1 MEALTIRAIVRE
13 LGEECVPGR
22 VQAVFQSDPREIVLT
37 IRGRSSSHLLL
48 SARPGLPSIHLARR
62 KPRALPAPTAFC
74 SLLRKHLAGLVLTEI
89 PHPGL
94 ERAVHLLFGASKG
107 GPTLFRLTA
116 EIMGRWSNIILAEGE
131 SLHIVD
137 ALRRVFPGPG
147 RDRAVVPGEPCRPP
161 PSGGRSYLA
170 DVEEKEFR
178 SLLRSSREEGVPLH
192 TKLVGLGP
200 GLLALAEA
208 RGGESL
214 LDAIRSI
221 LKEIDEGRT
230 HPVFYPRSGRIFPL
244 PLPGAD
250 VGSPVEF
257 PSVNTAADHA
267 FRAELDEK
275 ERGGLLARLR
285 RDLRKRRK
293 KLKKKIGRIREE
305 EEGGGE
311 EEALR
316 AAGQGL
322 LALLTELPRG
332 SASFEL
338 YDPESPEA
346 PPRVV
351 PMDPSLSPRKNADL
365 FFRKARKARL
375 RAAAARRRLP
385 PLRKEMAGLEESLED
400 LETLSLE
407 ELKLLDK
414 GPGKASPSAAGK
426 KKPGRSPAAVRE
438 YRGGQWRI
446 LVGKSS
452 RGNDYLTSRVAAP
465 EDTWFHVRDYPG
477 AHTVLKAAGPVSEPP
492 PEIIR
497 AAAQAAAYHSAARG
511 EAMVDVAYTLRKHVR
526 KVKGRPAGQVLVPKS
541 KTVRVSP
548 GVPEG
553 FREIPGSVVK

>member
-22 VQAVFQSDPREIVLT
+22 VQGVFQSDPREVILT
-37 IRGRSSSHLLL
+37 IRGRSSHHLLL
-48 SARPGLPSIHLARR
+48 SARPGLSSVHLARR

-89 PHPGL
+89 PDPGL
-94 ERAVHLLFGASKG
+94 ERAVHLLFGTSKG

-116 EIMGRWSNIILAEGE
+116 ELMGRWSNIILVEGE
-131 SLHIVD
+131 SLRIVD

-147 RDRAVVPGEPCRPP
+147 RDRVIVPGEQYRPP
-161 PSGGRSYLA
+161 PSGGRAYLA
-170 DVEEKEFR
+170 EVEEDEFR
-178 SLLRSSREEGVPLH
+178 RLHRSAREEGVPLH

-214 LDAIRSI
+214 LEVIRSV
-221 LKEIDEGRT
+221 LREIDEGRT
-230 HPVFYPRSGRIFPL
+230 HPVFYPRNGRILPL
-244 PLPGAD
+244 PLPGD
-250 VGSPVEF
+250 ESGSPLDF
-257 PSVNTAADHA
+257 PSMNAAADHA
-267 FRAELDEK
+267 FREDLEEK
-275 ERGGLLARLR
+275 ERGGLLTRRR
-285 RDLRKRRK
+285 RDLRKKLK
-293 KLKKKIGRIREE
+293 KLKKKIGRIRGE

-311 EEALR
+311 EEDLR

-322 LALLTELPRG
+322 LTLLDELPRG

-338 YDPESPEA
+338 YDPASPGA

-351 PMDPSLSPRKNADL
+351 QMDPSRSPRKNADL

-375 RAAAARRRLP
+375 RVAAARRRLP
-385 PLRKEMAGLEESLED
+385 PLQKEMTGLEESMKELES
-400 LETLSLE
+400 LSLE
-407 ELKLLDK
+407 ELKLLDR

-426 KKPGRSPAAVRE
+426 KKRGGSPAVRE
-438 YRGGQWRI
+438 YRRGQWRI

-452 RGNDYLTSRVAAP
+452 RGNDYLTSRLASP

-492 PEIIR
+492 MEILQ
-497 AAAQAAAYHSAARG
+497 AAAEAAAYHSAAR
-511 EAMVDVAYTLRKHVR
+511 EESMVDVAYTLRKHVR
-526 KVKGRPAGQVLVPKS
+526 KIKGRPSGQVLVPKS
-541 KTVRVSP
+541 KTVRVCP
-548 GVPEG
+548 RLPEG